1 MPADRRII
9 IKLKGEGFRDPDL
22 QGEYVPGVI
31 TEYPRWA
38 TETGA
43 GSVDT
48 PTVGGVT
55 IQRSINFTVRW
66 FKALADTP
74 ISRVT
79 VQGSD
84 GFVYNAENVTA
95 SDERKRF
102 ITIEGVL
109 G

>member
-1 MPADRRII
+1 MPADRRITV
-9 IKLKGEGFRDPDL
+9 KL
-22 QGEYVPGVI
+22 QGEGYRDPERQGEFVPGMIVD
-31 TEYPRWA
+31 YPLWA

-66 FKALADTP
+66 FRALADTP
-74 ISRVT
+74 ISNVS
-79 VQGSD
+79 VVGSD
-84 GFVYNAENVTA
+84 GFTYAAENVTA